1 MAKERILVAD
11 DHKENVQFIIEAVLT
26 PHGYR
31 PIVAYDGQEALR
43 KAVEE
48 KPDLILLD
56 LQMPK
61 LDGLTVLER
70 LQEQGLRVPVVL
82 MTFHGSE
89 EIAVRGF
96 RLGARDYVIKPF
108 TVQEMLTAIE
118 GALLESRLRAERD
131 ALMARLMQAN
141 QQLERRLREM
151 RTLYAVG
158 QSVLSVLDT
167 DVLLRRVTDA
177 VIYLLPVQAVYVL
190 LPQAGGLQIAAE
202 GYRDRSA
209 SALWKLP
216 AACVQRAQEVLHAQK
231 PAVTSEGEA
240 GATCAYIP
248 LVLRDHAL
256 GVLVALWPAGSQRP
270 EEHHVQLLS
279 MLAGYAAIALHYAQ
293 DFENLQAEEEREK
306 QRIRQYFQ
314 MYVPPSVVE
323 RILSDPEAVQ
333 LGGVRREVS
342 VLFADLQ
349 GFTALSER
357 LAPEELINVLNQYLS
372 IMARIVMAFEGTVD
386 KFLGDGIMALFGA
399 PLPQADHALRAANT
413 ALGLRT
419 AIARLHEQLPA
430 HLRLEVHI
438 GIATGEAVVGNVG
451 TEQTRNYTAIGD
463 AVNVARRLQEMA
475 RPSQILLSEPTLH
488 YIYDR
493 AEVRTLGPV
502 ALAGRRQELRVFEL
516 LGLRDG

>member
-11 DHKENVQFIIEAVLT
+11 DHKENVQFIIDAVLT
-26 PHGYR
+26 PHGFR

-61 LDGLTVLER
+61 MDGLTVLER
-70 LQEQGLRVPVVL
+70 LRVPVVL

-108 TVQEMLTAIE
+108 TAQEMLTAIE

-167 DVLLRRVTDA
+167 DVLLRRITDA
-177 VIYLLPVQAVYVL
+177 VIYL
-190 LPQAGGLQIAAE
+190 LPQAGGLQIVAE
-202 GYRDRSA
+202 GYRDRSE

-216 AACVQRAQEVLHAQK
+216 AACIQRAQETLHAGK
-231 PAVTSEGEA
+231 PAVTSEGDA
-240 GATCAYIP
+240 GPTYAYIP
-248 LVLRDHAL
+248 LVLRDAAL
-256 GVLVALWPAGSQRP
+256 GVLIALWPAGVSRP
-270 EEHHVQLLS
+270 DEHHLQLLS
-279 MLAGYAAIALHYAQ
+279 MLAGYAAIALHYVQ

-306 QRIRQYFQ
+306 ERIRQYFQ

-372 IMARIVMAFEGTVD
+372 VMARTVMAFEGTVD
-386 KFLGDGIMALFGA
+386 KFLGDGIMAIFGA
-399 PLPQADHALRAANT
+399 PLPQADHAQRAAQA
-413 ALGLRT
+413 ALGLRS
-419 AIARLHEQLPA
+419 AVARLHERLPA
-430 HLRLEVHI
+430 PLRLEIHI
-438 GIATGEAVVGNVG
+438 GIGTGEVVVGNVG
-451 TEQTRNYTAIGD
+451 TEQARNYTAIGD

-475 RPSQILLSEPTLH
+475 RPNQILLSEQTLH

-493 AEVRTLGPV
+493 AEVRALGPISM
-502 ALAGRRQELRVFEL
+502 AGRRQELRVFEL
-516 LGLRDG
+516 LDLRDA